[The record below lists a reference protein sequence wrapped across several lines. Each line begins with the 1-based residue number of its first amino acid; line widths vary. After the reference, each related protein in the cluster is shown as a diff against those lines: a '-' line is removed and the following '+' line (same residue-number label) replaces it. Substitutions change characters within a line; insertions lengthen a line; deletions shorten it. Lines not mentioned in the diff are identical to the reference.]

1 MTDTKKSNPISR
13 LLSAGMSRYRIAKE
27 LGVSASTVRGW
38 ARGWHMPSIENS
50 AKLERLEAE
59 GVRNG

>member
-1 MTDTKKSNPISR
+1 MTDTKKSSPIAR
-13 LLSAGMSRYRIAKE
+13 LEAAGMSKYRIAKE

-50 AKLERLEAE
+50 AKLERLESE
-59 GVRNG
+59 GVKNG

>member
-1 MTDTKKSNPISR
+1 MTDTKKSSPIARLEAAGISR
-13 LLSAGMSRYRIAKE
+13 YKIAKE
-27 LGVSASTVRGW
+27 LGVSSSTVRGW

-59 GVRNG
+59 GVSKP